1 MHSINKKQTL
11 LVPLV
16 ILFGTFFYSCGEEEA
31 PVHIGPTNITLN
43 NMSIYEKLPSLTS
56 VALLGTNVTEGTIR
70 YTLVPGEGSTHNS
83 EFKVESTT
91 LKTFKKF
98 AFEDGSTKQIRIKV
112 NDGIAQYE
120 QTFNIDILEL
130 AGEEPKLTSS
140 SFINNA
146 EMPREFGAD
155 NGNVSPDL
163 QIENIPAQSKS
174 IAISMIDLDDN
185 GSYHWAVW
193 NIPTDK
199 SSVSKNQS
207 WSTGVTE
214 GNNSFGE
221 GYTGPFPP
229 STHTYQIS
237 VHFLNETLGLQP
249 DEYGKLESTMIG
261 KLLAKAS
268 LSGKYKP

>member
-1 MHSINKKQTL
+1 MISLKFRQTTLSPLFIL
-11 LVPLV
+11 LV
-16 ILFGTFFYSCGEEEA
+16 TFLCSCGKEEA
-31 PVHIGPTNITLN
+31 PMHLGPTSITLN
-43 NMSIYEKLPSLTS
+43 NLSIYEKLPTLTS
-56 VALLGTNVTEGTIR
+56 VALLGTNVDEGTIR
-70 YTLVPGEGSTHNS
+70 YTLVSGEGSTHNS
-83 EFKVESTT
+83 EFKIESTT

-120 QTFNIDILEL
+120 QTFNINVLKLE
-130 AGEEPKLTSS
+130 AEEPKLTSA
-140 SFINNA
+140 SFVNNG

-163 QIENIPAQSKS
+163 EITNIPTQAKS
-174 IAISMIDLDDN
+174 MAISMIDLDDN

-199 SSVSKNQS
+199 SSISKNQAWGS
-207 WSTGVTE
+207 NVTE

-229 STHTYQIS
+229 LTHTYKIS
-237 VHFLNETLGLQP
+237 VHFLSEQLSLQP
-249 DEYGKLESTMIG
+249 DDFPKLESEMIG
-261 KLLAKAS
+261 KLIARTS